1 MSAEPVAA
9 FLAMLAT
16 ERGAAQNSLIAYES
30 DLAHYLEFLRPRG
43 RDESTATSADL
54 KGFLA
59 ELAKRGFKASSAARR
74 LSALRQFH
82 RFLLT
87 DGRRGDDPAAMIAGP
102 KRGRPLP
109 KILSVAEVDR
119 LLTVAAEGIDDAAR
133 PRRERRRAARL
144 ACLLELLYATGLR
157 VSELV
162 ALPRSAAAATE
173 ALIVKGKGG
182 KERLVPLNGAAK
194 RAMTAY
200 LALAAPLQSPLDAI
214 TQSNRPSPV
223 PSPPLRGGRESAPSA
238 ARLPLP
244 TPPGLGKD
252 HSPGLDPGGSGGKG
266 TGGGHL
272 SAAERPKRKPRVGKP
287 SRYLFP
293 SDGDSG
299 HLPRQVFAREL
310 KMLAG
315 AAGLEAERV
324 SPHVLRHA
332 FASHLLQNG
341 ADLRVVQELL
351 GHSDIGTTQIYTHL
365 LDERVA
371 SMVRDLHPL
380 GDED

>member
-1 MSAEPVAA
+1 MKSETISA

-16 ERGAAQNSLIAYES
+16 ERGAADNSLIAYRKDIE
-30 DLAHYLEFLRPRG
+30 DYLGFLRSRQL
-43 RDESTATSADL
+43 DELGAKSADL
-54 KGFLA
+54 RDYLA
-59 ELAKRGFKASSAARR
+59 SLAKRGFKASSAARR

-82 RFLLT
+82 RFLMT
-87 DGRRGDDPAAMIAGP
+87 DGRRSDDPAAMISGP

-119 LLTVAAEGIDDAAR
+119 LLSVAAEGIDDPQR
-133 PRRERRRAARL
+133 PRRERLRAARL
-144 ACLLELLYATGLR
+144 ASLLELLYATGLR

-162 ALPRSAAAATE
+162 ALPRSAASAKE

-182 KERLVPLNGAAK
+182 KERLVPLNEAAK
-194 RAMTAY
+194 RAMAAY
-200 LALAAPLQSPLDAI
+200 LTLAAGDDREAQGPGSKAGPPIEAGEGRAAAPRKGP
-214 TQSNRPSPV
+214 RPPAR
-223 PSPPLRGGRESAPSA
+223 PAP
-238 ARLPLP
+238 
-244 TPPGLGKD
+244 
-252 HSPGLDPGGSGGKG
+252 
-266 TGGGHL
+266 
-272 SAAERPKRKPRVGKP
+272 KP
-287 SRYLFP
+287 SRHLFP
-293 SDGDSG
+293 SDSDSG

-310 KMLAG
+310 KALA
-315 AAGLEAERV
+315 ASAGLDPERV

-371 SMVRDLHPL
+371 AMVRDLHPL
-380 GDED
+380 GDEN